1 MTGCFLRIKESL
13 NGLSKKE
20 KLVAEYVLQY
30 PEEVP
35 KKSIEELAQAC
46 STSPSS
52 VVRLCKK
59 LGYEGYKDFC
69 RLLTADISANRDDD
83 IDYQD
88 VRPGDSVISIAKS
101 VSMCNIKA
109 IDSTFS
115 ILNTDELQ
123 KAVDVISTAGRV
135 DFYGVGSS
143 NLVALDAHNK
153 FIRINKITNA
163 NADTHVQILCATTLK
178 PGDVAVFISYSGETK
193 DILTIAEMAKKC
205 SATIISITKHG
216 INSLSTLADI
226 TLSTY
231 STENLIRS
239 GAMSSRI
246 SQMTMIDILYTAVV
260 SKEYSKVKPYLD
272 KSRFAAGKMRG
283 SAR

>member
-1 MTGCFLRIKESL
+1 MTGCFLRLKESL

-20 KLVAEYVLQY
+20 RLVAEYVLQY

-35 KKSIEELAQAC
+35 KKSIEELALAC
-46 STSPSS
+46 ATSPSS

-59 LGYEGYKDFC
+59 LGYDGYKDFC
-69 RLLTADISANRDDD
+69 RLLTADISASRDED

-88 VRPGDSVISIAKS
+88 VRPGDSVMSIAKS
-101 VSMCNIKA
+101 VSLCNIKA
-109 IDSTFS
+109 IDSTLS
-115 ILNTDELQ
+115 IIDNDELQ
-123 KAVDVISTAGRV
+123 KAVDAISAADRV

-153 FIRINKITNA
+153 FLRINKITNA
-163 NADTHVQILCATTLK
+163 NADTHVQILSAATLK

-193 DILTIAEMAKKC
+193 DILMIAEMAKKC
-205 SATIISITKHG
+205 SATLISISKHG
-216 INSLSTLADI
+216 INALRSMADISLSTF
-226 TLSTY
+226 

-260 SKEYSKVKPYLD
+260 SKEYSTVKPYLN
-272 KSRFAAGKMRG
+272 KSRFATAKLRG